1 MVDVMSSATRSAL
14 MSRIRAKNTQPEIV
28 VRRMLWAR
36 GFRFAL
42 HSRRLS
48 GKPDLVLP
56 KWKAVVFVHGCFWH
70 RHLDCPLFRLPKT
83 RSEFWDAKLEANR
96 QRDAASILS
105 LQAEGWRVGVVWECA
120 IRIDAAETVQQLS
133 QWLLSGTDGA
143 EIRARRGAV
152 TTEHLN
158 GMC

>member
-14 MSRIRAKNTQPEIV
+14 MSRIRAKNTQPEMV

-42 HSRRLS
+42 HSRRLA

-96 QRDAASILS
+96 QRDASSILS

-120 IRIDAAETVQQLS
+120 IRLDAVETVQQLS
-133 QWLLSGTDGA
+133 QWLLSGADGA
-143 EIRARRGAV
+143 EIRARHGAV
-152 TTEHLN
+152 VTEHLN